1 MNPGNLAPVVTR
13 TSKNMAEAARVSGL
27 IDFFRNGFCTD
38 LYLFFFRFYYNIML
52 GSVTYAL
59 QSMTIYCPTT
69 TQSNYAAVPFVQFG
83 TQPNYM
89 HSTTC
94 SIVQPNQSNRGL

>member
-27 IDFFRNGFCTD
+27 IDFFETGFLLICI
-38 LYLFFFRFYYNIML
+38 YSFFDFIYNIVL

-59 QSMTIYCPTT
+59 Q
-69 TQSNYAAVPFVQFG
+69 
-83 TQPNYM
+83 
-89 HSTTC
+89 
-94 SIVQPNQSNRGL
+94 